1 MKRKA
6 KLLLAVALYTFLGM
20 PVTPV
25 LAQEVKGGDEDIL
38 PDLVENP
45 SAESSDVAT
54 KNQSSDGA
62 TGDLTLLGKGV
73 AAYERRDYLAALEY
87 LNKGLDQEGNTQ
99 EQLVNLHKYKAFVLL
114 AQDNPEAAKVEF
126 IEALKIDPM
135 MSNDPQMHSLKI
147 IEAFQK
153 TKSEYHAYLQSAD
166 QLPPT
171 IEYTPFIGKVV
182 FREGI
187 EIWAN
192 IQDNYGVSRAEL
204 FFRNRGDLN
213 FDSVPLQD
221 MGNGEYAGVVP
232 GRSVTGTEVEY
243 YLVAQDVAGN
253 VSYAGT
259 LQKPNKVALV
269 ANPAVKPWY
278 KKWWVWGIVAG
289 VAAAGAGAG
298 IAMGGGGGGNGS
310 QKTTDVTVVI
320 PPP

>member
-20 PVTPV
+20 PVTPA
-25 LAQEVKGGDEDIL
+25 LAQGVKVGDDAIL
-38 PDLVENP
+38 PDLAENP
-45 SAESSDVAT
+45 SAESSDA
-54 KNQSSDGA
+54 A
-62 TGDLTLLGKGV
+62 TGNLTLLGWGV
-73 AAYERRDYLAALEY
+73 EAYESGEYLAALEY
-87 LNKGLDQEGNTQ
+87 LNKGLEQEGNTK
-99 EQLVNLHKYKAFVLL
+99 EQLVNLHKYKALVLL
-114 AQDNPEAAKVEF
+114 AQNQPEAAKVEF
-126 IEALKIDPM
+126 VEALKLDPM
-135 MSNDPQMHSLKI
+135 MSLDPQTHSPKIMDTFQNTKNEFLPYLK
-147 IEAFQK
+147 
-153 TKSEYHAYLQSAD
+153 SAD

-171 IEYTPFIGKVV
+171 IKHTPFIGKVI

-187 EIWAN
+187 EIGAN
-192 IQDNYGVSRAEL
+192 IQDNYGVSRPEL
-204 FFRNRGDLN
+204 FYRNRGDLA
-213 FDSVPLQD
+213 FESVPLQD
-221 MGNGEYAGVVP
+221 MGNGEYVGVVP
-232 GRSVTGTEVEY
+232 ATSVTGTEVEY

-259 LQKPNKVALV
+259 LEKPNRVALV
-269 ANPAVKPWY
+269 ANPELKPWY

>member
-6 KLLLAVALYTFLGM
+6 KLLLTVALYTFLGM
-20 PVTPV
+20 PVTPA
-25 LAQEVKGGDEDIL
+25 LAQDVKGGDEVIL
-38 PDLVENP
+38 PDLAENP
-45 SAESSDVAT
+45 SAESSDA
-54 KNQSSDGA
+54 A

-73 AAYERRDYLAALEY
+73 AAYESHEYPTALEY
-87 LNKGLDQEGNTQ
+87 LNKGLDQGGNTQ
-99 EQLVNLHKYKAFVLL
+99 EQLVNLHKYKACVLL
-114 AQDNPEAAKVEF
+114 EQNQPEAAKVDF
-126 IEALKIDPM
+126 LEALKLDPM
-135 MSNDPQMHSLKI
+135 MSLDPQMHSPKI

-153 TKSEYHAYLQSAD
+153 TKSEFHAYLQGAD

-171 IEYTPFIGKVV
+171 IEYTPFIGKVI

-187 EIWAN
+187 EIGAN

-204 FFRNRGDLN
+204 FYRNRGDLA
-213 FDSVPLQD
+213 FESVPLQD
-221 MGNGEYAGVVP
+221 MGNGEYVGVVP
-232 GRSVTGTEVEY
+232 GTSVTGTEVEY

-259 LQKPNKVALV
+259 LEKPNKVALV
-269 ANPAVKPWY
+269 ANPALKPWY
-278 KKWWVWGIVAG
+278 KKWWVWGIVVG